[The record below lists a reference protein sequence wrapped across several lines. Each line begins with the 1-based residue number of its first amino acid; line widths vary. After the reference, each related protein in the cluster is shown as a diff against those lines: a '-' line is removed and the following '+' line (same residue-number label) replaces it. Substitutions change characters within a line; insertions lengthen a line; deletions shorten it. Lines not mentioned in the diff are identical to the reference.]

1 MSAELKHSPA
11 VPQATPIA
19 DYGVIGNGFSCALV
33 SSAGSVDWLCWPA
46 FDSPSIFAALLDLD
60 DGGRFLV
67 TPVKPILR
75 TRSDYLGISFVLQH
89 QLWTE
94 DARLTRTEL
103 MAGYELNRQALMRCV
118 QVMEGSAEIYIYL
131 DLRPNYALQRV
142 TPAPCAGGFRLG
154 NYYFV
159 CPDNV
164 AWKINPEGTLEGRV
178 SLQAGESLMLALA
191 NTPGPWHFPSEMHA
205 ARDWWEGGPP
215 IVGRD
220 SRYGRVIE
228 RSVQIIHLLTYRPTG
243 ALIAAPTTS
252 LPEKLGGER
261 NYDYRYV
268 WLRDMAFV
276 MLAMLPRGQFQ
287 QATKRLLDWLV
298 MSCVNPREHV
308 PIMFTIDVKGEVNER
323 ILSHLEGY
331 AGSRPVRVGNEAI
344 KQFQLDA
351 YGELLIAVKLYSE
364 HAGQLER
371 GWWPLLT
378 RLADALCKNWFQPDS
393 GIWEER
399 AMPRQ
404 YLYSKAM
411 TWVGLRAAIEIALKF
426 RLPGNQAGWQEC
438 AARIRIY
445 IDEHYWNADKGA
457 YVSVEGGHA
466 VDPSAL
472 LLGLYDYLPVTDPRL
487 RQTAQIIESELCE
500 DGLLYRRLEDES
512 GRVEGTFNLCT
523 LWLVIYWAR
532 AGERERA
539 RKLFERFLKRGN
551 SLNLYSEEI
560 DAVTGVY
567 LGNYPQLFV
576 HAAIIVAA
584 DALEQPDF
592 PAGEARP
599 HAAPHP
605 SR

>member
-1 MSAELKHSPA
+1 MLRTK
-11 VPQATPIA
+11 PIE

-46 FDSPSIFAALLDLD
+46 FDSPSIFAALLDLHN
-60 DGGRFLV
+60 GGRFLV
-67 TPVKPILR
+67 APVKPVVR
-75 TRSDYLGISFVLQH
+75 TQSSYLGISFVLEQ

-94 DARLTRTEL
+94 GAHLTRTEL
-103 MAGYELNRQALMRCV
+103 MAGYDLNRQALMRCV
-118 QVMEGSAEIYIYL
+118 QVMEGSAEIYVYL
-131 DLRPNYALQRV
+131 DLRPNYAMQRV
-142 TPAPCAGGFRLG
+142 VPLPAADGFRVG
-154 NYYFV
+154 DYYFI
-159 CPDNV
+159 CPSNM
-164 AWKINPEGTLEGRV
+164 AWKINSEGALEGYIT
-178 SLQAGESLMLALA
+178 LKTGESLMLALA
-191 NTPGPWHFPSEMHA
+191 NSRGTWHFPTEMRA
-205 ARDWWEGGPP
+205 AREWWESGPP
-215 IVGRD
+215 IVGRK
-220 SRYGRVIE
+220 SVYGHVIE
-228 RSVQIIHLLTYRPTG
+228 RSVQLIHLLTYRPTG

-252 LPEKLGGER
+252 LPERLGGSR

-287 QATKRLLDWLV
+287 QATKRLIDWLV
-298 MSCVNPREHV
+298 INCINPREHV
-308 PIMFTIDVKGEVNER
+308 PIMFSIDAKGEIKER
-323 ILSHLEGY
+323 VLSHLEGY
-331 AGSRPVRVGNEAI
+331 AGSRPVRIGNDAI
-344 KQFQLDA
+344 RQFQLDA

-378 RLADALCKNWFQPDS
+378 RLADSLCKTWPHPDW

-411 TWVGLRAAIEIALKF
+411 TWVGLRAASEIALKF
-426 RLPGNQAGWQEC
+426 KLPGNEARWQEC
-438 AARIRIY
+438 AKEIRVY
-445 IDEHYWNADKGA
+445 IDEHFWNPERGA
-457 YVSVEGGHA
+457 YVSVAGGQG

-487 RQTAQIIESELCE
+487 HQTAQIIENELCE
-500 DGLLYRRLEDES
+500 DGLLYRRLEDEP
-512 GRVEGTFNLCT
+512 GRSEGTFNLCT
-523 LWLVIYWAR
+523 LWLIIYRAR
-532 AGERERA
+532 AGERARA
-539 RKLFERFLKRGN
+539 RKLFEKFLKRSN

-560 DAVTGVY
+560 DAATGAY

-592 PAGEARP
+592 PDE
-599 HAAPHP
+599 
-605 SR
+605 